1 MFARRMNRGS
11 NDNNSADGFD
21 MYMTPAEE
29 ASGLEMHPEL
39 IRMVGLRVA
48 GSVRFAVACAFC
60 VPDAGPFG
68 EIEIAIDEDT
78 GQACGLHRLRNPDRI
93 VKALWF
99 DWSGTVDDAVGGV
112 YDRIIAHYRH
122 QEML

>member
-11 NDNNSADGFD
+11 NDNSADGFD
-21 MYMTPAEE
+21 MYMTPAGE
-29 ASGLEMHPEL
+29 ASALEMHPEL

-48 GSVRFAVACAFC
+48 GGVRFAVACAFC

-99 DWSGTVDDAVGGV
+99 DWSGTVDDAVVGV
-112 YDRIIAHYRH
+112 YDRIIAQYRQ